1 MKEGEKECINELIN
15 LFMTSDKRIKS
26 IRINKN
32 LSYNLENIMV
42 FASSFSLQH
51 KYIGESLL
59 TSLFT
64 VFLVSMTQLI
74 EAVAVYMN

>member
-1 MKEGEKECINELIN
+1 MKEGGKECINELIN
-15 LFMTSDKRIKS
+15 LFMTFDKRIKS

-42 FASSFSLQH
+42 FASSFSLKH
-51 KYIGESLL
+51 KYISESLL

-64 VFLVSMTQLI
+64 VFLVSIRL
-74 EAVAVYMN
+74 NS

>member
-1 MKEGEKECINELIN
+1 MKEGGKECINELIN
-15 LFMTSDKRIKS
+15 LFITSDKRIKS

-42 FASSFSLQH
+42 FASSFSLKH
-51 KYIGESLL
+51 KYISESLL

-64 VFLVSMTQLI
+64 VFLVSIRRGRIYELN
-74 EAVAVYMN
+74 A

>member
-32 LSYNLENIMV
+32 LSYILGNSMV
-42 FASSFSLQH
+42 FAFS
-51 KYIGESLL
+51 YSL
-59 TSLFT
+59 
-64 VFLVSMTQLI
+64 
-74 EAVAVYMN
+74 

>member
-1 MKEGEKECINELIN
+1 MKEGGKECINELIN

-42 FASSFSLQH
+42 FASS
-51 KYIGESLL
+51 ESLL

-64 VFLVSMTQLI
+64 VFLVSI
-74 EAVAVYMN
+74 RFNS

>member
-32 LSYNLENIMV
+32 LSYNLGNSMV
-42 FASSFSLQH
+42 FAFS
-51 KYIGESLL
+51 YSL
-59 TSLFT
+59 
-64 VFLVSMTQLI
+64 
-74 EAVAVYMN
+74 